1 MSHAR
6 QDELRTSAVEL
17 RLFKPKDIR
26 VADRGVRS
34 RNAAIGPVVV
44 VVVAVHRRQRRR
56 RSPLPLQPCQKL
68 RGGYIENRD
77 AERRKGRNLN

>member
-6 QDELRTSAVEL
+6 QDELRTSAIEL

-26 VADRGVRS
+26 VADRGARS
-34 RNAAIGPVVV
+34 RNAAIGPVVVV

-68 RGGYIENRD
+68 RGG
-77 AERRKGRNLN
+77 